1 MMIPWRPV
9 KFTYTP
15 DNMPTLQIRLAIS
28 WKRFKK
34 KYQLFR
40 MQAPPSKPLPEVN
53 AVVSQMDAEWSRFE
67 KVPATLSSDLRIT
80 LGRMIASR
88 SR

>member
-1 MMIPWRPV
+1 M

-67 KVPATLSSDLRIT
+67 KVLATLSSDLRIT

>member
-1 MMIPWRPV
+1 M

-34 KYQLFR
+34 KHQLFR

-53 AVVSQMDAEWSRFE
+53 AVVSQMDAEWLRFE
-67 KVPATLSSDLRIT
+67 KAHATFSSVLRIA